1 VSNTSKRIQ
10 STLRFSALVALM
22 STGLVLAGCS
32 ASSSSSSSGG
42 ISGFGA
48 SVLSKIGLGPRMKKS
63 DFIEA
68 IAKAAQTPNPEQ
80 EYYLGR
86 AVAARIL
93 SIYPRYNN
101 PALESYLNKLLIAVA
116 SGSELPNTFGGYHVV
131 VLDTEDVTAMSAP
144 GGFIFISKGML
155 LRISNEDV
163 LAAVL
168 AHEVTHVAKQHGL
181 KSIRAGTILDRLLD
195 QGVPLASIDCAQVL
209 LQGSLLFASLVDDLV
224 DNLVQKG
231 YSRDMEFEADAGA
244 LGILTYTGFDP
255 GSLDEILHRL
265 EDIEKDKSGG
275 WFSTHPAPSDR
286 IQKADAV
293 LATLST
299 DEFFK
304 GGLENRNRRFKKVM
318 KAL

>member
-1 VSNTSKRIQ
+1 
-10 STLRFSALVALM
+10 M
-22 STGLVLAGCS
+22 
-32 ASSSSSSSGG
+32 
-42 ISGFGA
+42 
-48 SVLSKIGLGPRMKKS
+48 LSKIGLGPKMKKS
-63 DFIEA
+63 DFVEA
-68 IAKAAQTPNPEQ
+68 LVKATQTPNPEQ

-101 PALESYLNKLLIAVA
+101 PALENYLNKLLVAVA
-116 SGSELPNTFGGYHVV
+116 AGSELPNTYGGYHAV

-155 LRISNEDV
+155 LRIPSEDV

-168 AHEVTHVAKQHGL
+168 AHEVTHVVKQHGL
-181 KSIRAGTILDRLLD
+181 KSIRAGTIIDRLLD

-231 YSRDMEFEADAGA
+231 YSREMEFEADAGA
-244 LGILTYTGFDP
+244 LDIITYTGFQP
-255 GSLDEILHRL
+255 SALDEILGRL
-265 EDIEKDKSGG
+265 EELEKNKSGG
-275 WFSTHPAPSDR
+275 WFSTHPAPSER
-286 IQKADAV
+286 IKKADQA

-299 DEFFK
+299 DEFYR
-304 GGLENRNRRFKKVM
+304 GGLENRTKRFQKVM
-318 KAL
+318 KTL